1 MPGGMPAPVA
11 FALSAAVHAA
21 ALAGLARI
29 PAPSPPAAV
38 DVAFEVVEVAPPPPP
53 APPEPPPSAPA
64 PRRPPRATPL
74 APPRDAPPPPAPVA
88 EAPPPPNAEPPEE
101 APAPAKA
108 PVKIGISMS
117 SSTTSDGVAAPA
129 GNTLHGE
136 VPRTAPDPGDVK
148 PYRSEKYVP
157 PTQVTVLPRPIGDCR
172 LPDAEYPDE
181 ARRLGLEG
189 LVVLV
194 LTTDEKGAIVE
205 GRVAQDPG
213 HGLGPAALASVRRH
227 CRFEPARK
235 GGDAVS
241 TSFRYKVWFE
251 LR

>member
-1 MPGGMPAPVA
+1 MPGVRLPVVL
-11 FALSAAVHAA
+11 ALSAALHAA
-21 ALAGLARI
+21 ALAGLARM
-29 PAPSPPAAV
+29 PLPPPAG
-38 DVAFEVVEVAPPPPP
+38 DEVAFEVVEVAPPPPP
-53 APPEPPPSAPA
+53 PAPPPPAPPPRRA
-64 PRRPPRATPL
+64 PRTTPL
-74 APPRDAPPPPAPVA
+74 APPRDAPPPAPVA
-88 EAPPPPNAEPPEE
+88 EVPPPPNASPPDD
-101 APAPAKA
+101 APPPAKA

-117 SSTTSDGVAAPA
+117 SSTASDGVAAPA
-129 GNTLHGE
+129 GNTLYGE